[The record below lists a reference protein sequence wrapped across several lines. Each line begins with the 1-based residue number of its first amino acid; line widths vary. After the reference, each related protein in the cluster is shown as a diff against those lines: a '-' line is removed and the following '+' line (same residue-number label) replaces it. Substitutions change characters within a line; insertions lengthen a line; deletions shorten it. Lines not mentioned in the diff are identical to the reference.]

1 MTYQNG
7 AKFYQVG
14 WVRILINLGYQLMT
28 LQQKLVSVGEN
39 LFGTTNIWV

>member
-14 WVRILINLGYQLMT
+14 WVRMLIKSQIPT
-28 LQQKLVSVGEN
+28 HDTATKISVS
-39 LFGTTNIWV
+39 W

>member
-14 WVRILINLGYQLMT
+14 WVRMLIKSQIPT
-28 LQQKLVSVGEN
+28 HDTEN
-39 LFGTTNIWV
+39 LFGTANIWV